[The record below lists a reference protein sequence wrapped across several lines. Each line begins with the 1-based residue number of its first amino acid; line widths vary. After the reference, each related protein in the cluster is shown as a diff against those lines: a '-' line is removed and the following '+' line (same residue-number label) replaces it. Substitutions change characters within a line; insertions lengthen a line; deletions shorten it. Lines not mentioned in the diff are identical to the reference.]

1 MTVHFIDT
9 TLRDGEQS
17 PGVACTVAEKVHIA
31 CLLDKVGVYEI
42 EAGIPVMG
50 RLEMDAIY
58 QILSKNLR
66 ARVTTW
72 NRATLNDVK
81 ASLKC
86 GARNLHISSPVSD
99 IHIKYKLNRSRE
111 WVLDNLRRTVHYARA
126 SGCTVSIG
134 AEDASRADMQF
145 LILFAKL
152 AKKEGANRLRFADTL
167 GVLDPFTT
175 REKVAEIIQKT
186 GIEVEMHAHN
196 DFGMATAN
204 ALAAQLGGAKYLSTT
219 ILGLGER
226 AGNTSFEEIVKVL
239 HYKGLK
245 INANKQTLQE
255 LTHYVAL
262 AAKRE
267 CLLKRITP

>member
-17 PGVACTVAEKVHIA
+17 PGVAFTVAEKVDIA

-42 EAGIPVMG
+42 EAGIPAMG
-50 RLEMDAIY
+50 RLEMDAID

-72 NRATLNDVK
+72 NRATLNDIK
-81 ASLKC
+81 ASLNC
-86 GARNLHISSPVSD
+86 GACNLHISSPVSD
-99 IHIKYKLNRSRE
+99 IHIKYKLNRSRA

-126 SGCTVSIG
+126 AGCTVSIG

-152 AKKEGANRLRFADTL
+152 AQKEGANRLRFADTL

-175 REKVAEIIQKT
+175 REKVAEIIQKP
-186 GIEVEMHAHN
+186 E
-196 DFGMATAN
+196 
-204 ALAAQLGGAKYLSTT
+204 
-219 ILGLGER
+219 
-226 AGNTSFEEIVKVL
+226 
-239 HYKGLK
+239 
-245 INANKQTLQE
+245 
-255 LTHYVAL
+255 
-262 AAKRE
+262 
-267 CLLKRITP
+267 